1 MSNQAQ
7 PHEHSERSQSEIREA
22 VLRALNTLPEDE
34 SRAIHERLGLG
45 MKQNCAFHL
54 LCNLSCS
61 SYALNDTYV
70 TAPHHVIRFLT

>member
-45 MKQNCAFHL
+45 MKQYCAMIL
-54 LCNLSCS
+54 
-61 SYALNDTYV
+61 
-70 TAPHHVIRFLT
+70 

>member
-1 MSNQAQ
+1 MHYSVLEHVMSNQAQ

-45 MKQNCAFHL
+45 TKQSSTVHFIYDAF
-54 LCNLSCS
+54 C
-61 SYALNDTYV
+61 
-70 TAPHHVIRFLT
+70 

>member
-45 MKQNCAFHL
+45 ICIHDAGW
-54 LCNLSCS
+54 LSCLL
-61 SYALNDTYV
+61 SYM
-70 TAPHHVIRFLT
+70 IRS

>member
-1 MSNQAQ
+1 MLYSVIEHVMSNQAQ

-45 MKQNCAFHL
+45 IVKHCTM
-54 LCNLSCS
+54 
-61 SYALNDTYV
+61 LN
-70 TAPHHVIRFLT
+70 RS